1 MEVSEA
7 RRRFAAYIE
16 RPAADIRLAEGAL
29 LIALEACPDLDV
41 EAYLQRLDG
50 IAETVS
56 TRLGLEL
63 EPRRIVSHVNTCI
76 FKEHGLRGNRR
87 DYYDPR
93 NSFLNEVLDRKV
105 GIPITLSIIYLD
117 VGRRAG
123 LPVNG
128 VGLPGHFIVQYG
140 AHPEPFYIDPFHTGK
155 PLSAQD
161 CADRVA
167 QIYGRDLSW
176 RESYLDA
183 VDDLHILARVLNNLK
198 VIYVRKGAHELALGA
213 VERLILLQPDAPS
226 EIRDRGLLR
235 AQLGYLNGALE
246 DLSTYLDACP
256 EAPDAAA
263 MRRHVEALERGL
275 RDD

>member
-1 MEVSEA
+1 M
-7 RRRFAAYIE
+7 
-16 RPAADIRLAEGAL
+16 
-29 LIALEACPDLDV
+29 
-41 EAYLQRLDG
+41 
-50 IAETVS
+50 
-56 TRLGLEL
+56 
-63 EPRRIVSHVNTCI
+63 
-76 FKEHGLRGNRR
+76 
-87 DYYDPR
+87 
-93 NSFLNEVLDRKV
+93 LDRKV
-105 GIPITLSIIYLD
+105 GIPITLAIIYLD

-167 QIYGRDLSW
+167 QIYGRDLPW

-235 AQLGYLNGALE
+235 AQLGHLHAALE
-246 DLSTYLDACP
+246 DLNTYLEACP

-263 MRRHVEALERGL
+263 MRRHVDALRRGL